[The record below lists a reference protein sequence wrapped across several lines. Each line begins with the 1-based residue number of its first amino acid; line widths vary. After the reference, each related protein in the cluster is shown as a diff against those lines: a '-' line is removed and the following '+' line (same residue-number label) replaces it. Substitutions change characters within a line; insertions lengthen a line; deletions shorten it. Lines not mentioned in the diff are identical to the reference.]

1 MELMKIRYLN
11 TDLELESPEDLT
23 PIVDEFGED
32 VFNLYNGKGRG
43 HYLATFESN
52 QNPNSADSTIQ
63 FFCYLV
69 EAFGP
74 KERKIWDQCYSR
86 IFDIGY
92 EGGTHQQ
99 SYTDEIRPETLSM
112 VAAINAS
119 IRITVY
125 PMDSDSNDT

>member
-1 MELMKIRYLN
+1 MKIHYIN

-32 VFNLYNGKGRG
+32 AFNLYNGEGRG

-52 QNPNSADSTIQ
+52 QNSGSPDSVIQ
-63 FFCYLV
+63 FFCCLV
-69 EAFGP
+69 EAFEP
-74 KERKIWDQCYSR
+74 EERKIWDRCYSR
-86 IFDIGY
+86 TFDIGY
-92 EGGTHQQ
+92 EGGIHQQ

-125 PMDSDSNDT
+125 PMASESDET